1 MFLTMG
7 GCTGASSCYGG
18 VGINSSGLG
27 GTPRDSMVDVRGSVG
42 SMRKRSQL
50 LTRDSGSSLGSE
62 SSVTQTTV
70 MHHSQTYTAGRT
82 VICKFFFFLL
92 IVPRNW
98 NGLSKL
104 LIILHWYMLSYRE
117 IAYFSWIIGV

>member
-18 VGINSSGLG
+18 VAINSSGLG

-42 SMRKRSQL
+42 SVRKRSQL

-62 SSVTQTTV
+62 ASITQTTI
-70 MHHSQTYTAGRT
+70 MHHSQTYTAGKF
-82 VICKFFFFLL
+82 VIYKIFFLYDNSSLML
-92 IVPRNW
+92 IV
-98 NGLSKL
+98 S
-104 LIILHWYMLSYRE
+104 MLSITFHGYMFIKQIPFSE
-117 IAYFSWIIGV
+117 IGSS